1 MGCFYD
7 RGLKFSCNGCRY
19 CCGVEPGYVFLCEA
33 DIARLCAV
41 LHMERGQVLS
51 TYCRRTAES
60 GFRYSLLEKTRN
72 DCIFLTEKGCAVY
85 EARPV
90 QCRTYP
96 FWDTIVKDRQSWEA
110 EGAFCPGI
118 NHGKTHSKREIEEQM
133 AMSMLRHMGVWE

>member
-33 DIARLCAV
+33 DIARLCAF
-41 LHMERGQVLS
+41 LHMERGQFLS

-60 GFRYSLLEKTRN
+60 GL
-72 DCIFLTEKGCAVY
+72 CAVY